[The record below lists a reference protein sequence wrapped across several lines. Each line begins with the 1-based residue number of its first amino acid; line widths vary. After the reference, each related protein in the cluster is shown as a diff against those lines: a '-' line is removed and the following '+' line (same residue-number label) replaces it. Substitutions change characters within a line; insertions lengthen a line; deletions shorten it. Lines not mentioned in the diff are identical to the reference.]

1 MPLLARLRSFW
12 RNAVHR
18 SDMEREMAD
27 EVRFHLARRADD
39 LIHRGVPPDEA
50 SRIARVEFGSVEM
63 YKEEARHSLGLR
75 PLDELHGDLR
85 YAFRAFA
92 RTPGFTAAAVAT
104 LALGIGANTAIFSVI
119 DSVMLRLLAVEHPE
133 QLSVVLMQQAGR
145 APKDGFTN
153 ALWEAIRDQQ
163 DVFSGVF
170 AWSTPKPFA
179 FAMGGATGEV
189 RALMVSGSY
198 FTTLGV
204 TPHVGRLIA
213 DPDDRRGCAPV
224 VVLSYGFWQTRFAG
238 SGAAV
243 GSTIALARQPF
254 DVIGVSPARFHG
266 MDVGSDFD
274 VALPLCASALFDKR
288 NLDSRSRWWLSV
300 AGSARPGM
308 TADRINARLAVLS
321 PGIMRAAA
329 PGEDPADQQAFLA
342 HTLTSA
348 PAATGASE
356 LRAVFRQPLNLLM
369 AIVALVLLIA
379 CANIA
384 GLLLARAATRGK
396 EIAIR
401 KAIGAS
407 RGRLIRQFLTES
419 LVLSSAGALVGVLI
433 GKWGSAALARG
444 LSTGRNPIFLD
455 LSLDGR
461 VLGFTI
467 LITVLTTVLIGL
479 LPAVR
484 STRIASMEAMK
495 ARSAAGGGQRSRFR
509 AGKWIVAGQLALSL
523 VLLIASGLLLRSFG
537 KLLTLDL
544 GFDRNNVLVV
554 SAKPPWFAADTAK
567 LPPEQRQAAYDEIAQ
582 RLRAIPGVTAVARS
596 FTTPIGDDNWMTT
609 VHTSAAGAPGDRE
622 GTAYFNFVTPG
633 YFATMRSPLSAG
645 RDFDVHDTA
654 TSARVAVV
662 NETMARRFFP
672 GMAVV
677 GSTFRRWNEPDQIEI
692 VGIVKD
698 TKYEAVRQ
706 ATPPTV
712 FLPATQAPPSGHAE
726 EFSVRTDVPPERLV
740 PAVQRAVTEVT
751 RDIPLRIDTLA
762 EQVDD
767 NLVQDRVIATLSGF
781 FGSLALLLAMVGL
794 YGVLSYVVT
803 ERQVEFGIRMA
814 LGARPASVLRLV
826 MRDVTLIV
834 IAGVAGGLTTA
845 FVGVTLL
852 ERMLFGLAP
861 RDPVTMVSAVG
872 VLAAMALVA
881 AYLPAR
887 RAIRMD
893 PMAALRAE

>member
-1 MPLLARLRSFW
+1 MPLFARLRSFW
-12 RNAVHR
+12 RNVVRR
-18 SDMEREMAD
+18 SEMERNLAD
-27 EVRFHLARRADD
+27 EVRFHLARRAED
-39 LIHRGVPPDEA
+39 LIERGLPPDEA
-50 SRIARVEFGSVEM
+50 SRIARIEFGSVET
-63 YKEEARHSLGLR
+63 YKEEARQSLGLR
-75 PLDELHGDLR
+75 LLDELHGDLR
-85 YAFRAFA
+85 YAFRTFA
-92 RTPGFTAAAVAT
+92 RAPGFTAAAVAT
-104 LALGIGANTAIFSVI
+104 LALGIGANSAIFSVI
-119 DSVMLRLLAVEHPE
+119 DSVMLRLLPVEHPE
-133 QLSVVLMQQAGR
+133 QLTAVLMQQAGR
-145 APKDGFTN
+145 APEDGFTN

-170 AWSTPKPFA
+170 AWSTPKPFE
-179 FAMGGATGEV
+179 FAEGGATGQV

-198 FTTLGV
+198 FTTLGIM
-204 TPHVGRLIA
+204 PRAGRLIA
-213 DPDDRRGCAPV
+213 APDDRRGCTPV
-224 VVLSYGFWQTRFAG
+224 AVLGYGFWQTHFAA
-238 SGAAV
+238 SGTAV

-254 DVIGVSPARFHG
+254 EVIGVSPARFHG

-288 NLDSRSRWWLSV
+288 NLDSRSRWWLSIV
-300 AGSARPGM
+300 GRAKGGM
-308 TADRINARLAVLS
+308 AFDRINARLAVLS

-329 PGEDPADQQAFLA
+329 PPEDPADQQDFLA

-348 PAATGASE
+348 PAATGASN
-356 LRAVFRQPLNLLM
+356 LRTVFRQPLNILM

-407 RGRLIRQFLTES
+407 RARLIRQLLTES
-419 LVLSSAGALVGVLI
+419 LLLSSAGALLGVLV
-433 GKWGSAALARG
+433 GKWGSAVLVRS

-461 VLGFTI
+461 VLGFSLFVTI
-467 LITVLTTVLIGL
+467 VTTVLIGL
-479 LPAVR
+479 IPAVR

-523 VLLIASGLLLRSFG
+523 VLLIASGLLLRSFA

-544 GFDRNNVLVV
+544 GFDRHNVLVV

-567 LPPEQRQAAYDEIAQ
+567 LRPEQRQAAYDEIAQ

-596 FTTPIGDDNWMTT
+596 FTTPIGDDNWMTK
-609 VHTSAAGAPGDRE
+609 VHTSAASPSGDRE

-633 YFATMRSPLSAG
+633 YFATMRSPLGAG
-645 RDFDVHDTA
+645 RDFDERDTA
-654 TSARVAVV
+654 HSARVAIV

-698 TKYEAVRQ
+698 SKYEAVRQ

-712 FLPATQAPPSGHAE
+712 FLPATQAPPRGQAE
-726 EFSVRTDVPPERLV
+726 EFSVRTDVPPETLV
-740 PAVQRAVTEVT
+740 PAIQRAVGEVT
-751 RDIPLRIDTLA
+751 RDIPLRIDSLA

-767 NLVQDRVIATLSGF
+767 NLVQDRVVATLSGF
-781 FGSLALLLAMVGL
+781 FGSLALLLAMIGL
-794 YGVLSYVVT
+794 YGVLSYVVA

-826 MRDVTLIV
+826 IRDVTLVV
-834 IAGVAGGLTTA
+834 IGGVAAGLTAA
-845 FVGVTLL
+845 FAAVTLL
-852 ERMLFGLAP
+852 ERMLFGLEP
-861 RDPVTMVSAVG
+861 RDPLTMVSAVV
-872 VLAAMALVA
+872 VLSAMALMA

-893 PMAALRAE
+893 PMAALRSE